1 MDIFP
6 SHIRALIFIL
16 VAIGVATVFQYL
28 FLRRQIYSFR
38 WTALWACITGIAFV
52 SENIWILVLFIA
64 FLSFFLLPKKGR
76 EKLPYYFAL
85 LPIIPAYAYEIPGLP
100 GIRYLFNLTYPRILA
115 LLIFLPLFFK
125 YIRQP
130 LGVRDKLFSS
140 HLDKLV
146 VCYVLLL
153 CMLSFRAPS
162 ITAGLRGDFMLFLD
176 IFLPYFVISRYIRT
190 IDDIKQVFI
199 AILFSALVLSFIGL
213 LEVKF
218 RWGLYAYL
226 SELLDF
232 VPSQTGQYLHSR
244 GGIIRIDATMNSIP
258 FGYFIAIAIGIYLYL
273 KDHFKLSKIASLAT
287 LTLLSSVLFFT
298 GSRGAWLTAILLV
311 ATYYFTKIRN
321 PQMKVG
327 IVLLSIVAAIGLVM
341 TGSAPVYEDETG
353 TFNYRIELVK
363 NSIGVIKDN
372 FFFGTIDP
380 NRNGAL
386 EVMRQGQG
394 IIDIVNSYLEIALYF
409 GMVSLLFF
417 SLIFLVL
424 LKKLF
429 NKQGIARKLRK
440 QEEFLIGAVLIAL
453 TLATIVFIGTVSSIS
468 YIPIYYWSLIAIGSA
483 YIRIMSNEQIVAER
497 LSPKR

>member
-16 VAIGVATVFQYL
+16 IAIGVATTFQYL
-28 FLRRQIYSFR
+28 FLRRQIYSFK
-38 WTALWACITGIAFV
+38 WTVLWACITAIAFV
-52 SENIWILVLFIA
+52 SKNIWILVLFIA
-64 FLSFFLLPKKGR
+64 FLSIFILPKKGND
-76 EKLPYYFAL
+76 KLPYYFAI

-100 GIRYLFNLTYPRILA
+100 GIRYLFNLTYPRMLA
-115 LLIFLPLFFK
+115 LLILLPLFFR

-146 VCYVLLL
+146 ICYVLIL
-153 CMLSFRAPS
+153 CALSFRAPS

-176 IFLPYFVISRYIRT
+176 IFLPYFVISRYIRS
-190 IDDIKQVFI
+190 IDDIKRVFI

-226 SELLDF
+226 RELLNF
-232 VPSQTGQYLHSR
+232 VPSQTAQYLHSR

-273 KDHFKLSKIASLAT
+273 KDHFKLGKIKSLAT
-287 LTLLSSVLFFT
+287 LVLLSSVLFFT

-311 ATYYFTKIRN
+311 AAYYFMRIRS
-321 PQMKVG
+321 PQMRMGV
-327 IVLLSIVAAIGLVM
+327 VLLGVAVLIGMLM
-341 TGSAPVYEDETG
+341 TDSTPVYEDETG
-353 TFNYRIELVK
+353 TFNYRIELIK
-363 NSIGVIKDN
+363 NSISVIKNN
-372 FFFGTIDP
+372 FFFGTIEP

-394 IIDIVNSYLEIALYF
+394 IIDIVNSYLEVALYF

-417 SLIFLVL
+417 ILIFLAL

-429 NKQGIARKLRK
+429 NKHRVARMLRK
-440 QEEFLIGAVLIAL
+440 QEEYLVGAILIAL

-468 YIPIYYWSLIAIGSA
+468 YIPIYYWSLIAMGSA
-483 YIRIMSNEQIVAER
+483 YVRIMSNEQIVAEQ
-497 LSPKR
+497 LSQKP